1 MKLPLIFFTLF
12 FFLIV
17 FLRWRAN
24 RPKEEKVEKSGE
36 PEKTGKEKPKTGKW
50 GVSTAGVIAV
60 IVLIAIGM
68 VTYNLINGYMHPKAP
83 EVTQQLCAG
92 DYNFSDENLPA
103 TVKIDVRT
111 DCWAPVTLPPNI
123 NFRTHVD
130 TDMKIIFVDG
140 AEFTDGPD
148 KQVWYGEFRRELF
161 KVRGIRNA
169 GTLEI
174 SMEKKV

>member
-1 MKLPLIFFTLF
+1 M
-12 FFLIV
+12 
-17 FLRWRAN
+17 A
-24 RPKEEKVEKSGE
+24 EEKKKDESKAPG
-36 PEKTGKEKPKTGKW
+36 W
-50 GVSTAGVIAV
+50 AWTALLATSVV
-60 IVLIAIGM
+60 IVIIIHAFS
-68 VTYNLINGYMHPKAP
+68 PKQPSDEGVPGSPAAQSLP
-83 EVTQQLCAG
+83 LCAG
-92 DYNFSDENLPA
+92 DYDFSDENLPA